1 MGERQNDGG
10 PGGRRRVHPEGAPPG
25 RVADAAGLEALL
37 AAALIREGVD
47 AGAEQRAV
55 AAFLAARESGA
66 RVARTRRRD
75 DWRPRRRLGGH
86 SLKATLTALV
96 AGLTLSGVAVA
107 GIGVTDSS
115 PDRPREDVGR
125 TETPS
130 PGTTGPAAGVPTG
143 PPESA
148 PGKAD
153 RPGTAQDTEAHCRA
167 YERVQGRG
175 KALDS
180 TAWKRLTEAAGGAA
194 NVAAYCAERL
204 QAAGTAPG
212 STRTP
217 ENDGNGSAGRA
228 GNDSSGNADD
238 NATRVPD
245 SGPDVGQGNTGS
257 PGDTGDSGNAG
268 DPDNAG
274 NGSNGRAGDG
284 AEKSGNPDSG
294 NR

>member
-37 AAALIREGVD
+37 AAALIRDGVD

-66 RVARTRRRD
+66 RGARTRRRD
-75 DWRPRRRLGGH
+75 DWRPRRRLGSH

-125 TETPS
+125 TGTPS
-130 PGTTGPAAGVPTG
+130 PATTGPAAGGPTG

-148 PGKAD
+148 PGEPD
-153 RPGTAQDTEAHCRA
+153 RPGTAKDTEAHCRA
-167 YERVQGRG
+167 YERVRGRG

-180 TAWKRLTEAAGGAA
+180 TAWQQLTEAAGGAA

-204 QAAGTAPG
+204 EAAGTAPG

-217 ENDGNGSAGRA
+217 ENDGNGSAGKA
-228 GNDSSGNADD
+228 GNNSSGNADD
-238 NATRVPD
+238 NATRVPGN
-245 SGPDVGQGNTGS
+245 GPDGGQGNTGS
-257 PGDTGDSGNAG
+257 PGNT
-268 DPDNAG
+268 G
-274 NGSNGRAGDG
+274 NGSNGGAGNG
-284 AEKSGNPDSG
+284 SGKSGNPDSG
-294 NR
+294 NP

>member
-148 PGKAD
+148 PGQPD
-153 RPGTAQDTEAHCRA
+153 RSGTAKDTEAHCRA

-238 NATRVPD
+238 NATRVPG

-257 PGDTGDSGNAG
+257 PGDTGDPGNAG

-274 NGSNGRAGDG
+274 NRSNGGAGDG

>member
-37 AAALIREGVD
+37 AAALIRDGVD

-66 RVARTRRRD
+66 RGARTRRRD

-125 TETPS
+125 TGTPS
-130 PGTTGPAAGVPTG
+130 PGTTGPAAGGPTG

-148 PGKAD
+148 PGEPD
-153 RPGTAQDTEAHCRA
+153 RPGTAKDTEAHCRA
-167 YERVQGRG
+167 YERVRGRG

-180 TAWKRLTEAAGGAA
+180 TAWQRLTEAAGGEA

-204 QAAGTAPG
+204 EAAGTAPG

-217 ENDGNGSAGRA
+217 ENNGNGSAGKA
-228 GNDSSGNADD
+228 GNNSSGNADD
-238 NATRVPD
+238 NATRVPGN
-245 SGPDVGQGNTGS
+245 GPDGGQGDTDSPGNTGD
-257 PGDTGDSGNAG
+257 PG
-268 DPDNAG
+268 NAG
-274 NGSNGRAGDG
+274 NGSNGG
-284 AEKSGNPDSG
+284 ADNGSGKSGNPGSG
-294 NR
+294 NP